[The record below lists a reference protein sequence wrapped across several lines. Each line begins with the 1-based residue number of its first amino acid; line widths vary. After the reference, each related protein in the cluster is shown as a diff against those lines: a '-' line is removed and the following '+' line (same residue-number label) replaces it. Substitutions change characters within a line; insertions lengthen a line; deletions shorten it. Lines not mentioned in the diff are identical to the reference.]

1 MEKTGVRPERQKLL
15 NLKVNT
21 VEIKQNFLAGILML
35 DLKVKGKAA
44 TDAMELGELGLKQN
58 FKLMMMGR

>member
-1 MEKTGVRPERQKLL
+1 
-15 NLKVNT
+15 
-21 VEIKQNFLAGILML
+21 ML

-58 FKLMMMGR
+58 FKLMMMGRWS

>member
-1 MEKTGVRPERQKLL
+1 M
-15 NLKVNT
+15 
-21 VEIKQNFLAGILML
+21 EIKQNFLAGILML